1 MLTKEFGELIQLTGF
16 KSMKFLLYS
25 SVVAFFISRG
35 LMPIVAKLSRQL
47 GALSETGGRH
57 VGTVPI
63 GRLGGVGVLI
73 GFLVSLFVQSRWN
86 ITFRLALDE
95 FQVEVFGIAIGFVI
109 VAAVGFWDDVRRLTA
124 SVKFCFQTVAA
135 LVVYV
140 SGVRISAVDLPL
152 LDPIHLGWL
161 SLPVTILWI
170 VGIINAINLIDGLD
184 GLAGGVL
191 LFASTINLMVA
202 VISKAVITAVLMGSV
217 AGAVAGFLLYNWHPA
232 KIYLGDGGAYSL
244 GFLVAVSGMISPM
257 QKVSTSVAIMVPV
270 LAAGL
275 PIIDT
280 ILVML
285 RRIATR
291 RGIFSPDRGHLH
303 HILLDSG
310 ISHRRVVIGLYFVCC
325 IFCSLAVTLVLHRN
339 RNVGWCLVL
348 ISFIGMV
355 FWGVGVKKQ
364 LRRALIRF
372 SENIGRSPKD
382 SGVE

>member
-1 MLTKEFGELIQLTGF
+1 M
-16 KSMKFLLYS
+16 KSLLYS
-25 SVVAFFISRG
+25 SVIAFLVSSG
-35 LMPIVAKLSRQL
+35 LMPIVAKVSRRL

-57 VGTVPI
+57 VGTIPI
-63 GRLGGVGVLI
+63 GRLGGVGVVI
-73 GFLVSLFVQSRWN
+73 GFLVSLFLQSRWN
-86 ITFRLALDE
+86 LKFRLALNE
-95 FQVEVFGIAIGFVI
+95 FQVEVFGIAIGFGI

-124 SVKFCFQTVAA
+124 SVKFGFQTVAA
-135 LVVYV
+135 LVVYGC
-140 SGVRISAVDLPL
+140 GVRISAVDLPL
-152 LDPIHLGWL
+152 LEPIHLGWF
-161 SLPVTILWI
+161 SLPVTVLWV
-170 VGIINAINLIDGLD
+170 VGIMNAINLIDGLD

-191 LFASTINLMVA
+191 LFASTINLIVA
-202 VISKAVITAVLMGSV
+202 VISNAVVTAVLMGSV
-217 AGAVAGFLLYNWHPA
+217 TGAVAGFLLYNWHPA

-244 GFLVAVSGMISPM
+244 GFLIAVSGMLSPM

-325 IFCSLAVTLVLHRN
+325 IFCSLALTLVLHRN
-339 RNVGWCLVL
+339 RNIGWFLV
-348 ISFIGMV
+348 ITSFAGII
-355 FWGVGVKKQ
+355 FWGLGVKTQ
-364 LRRALIRF
+364 LRKALIRF
-372 SENIGRSPKD
+372 RENVVKSSNGSE
-382 SGVE
+382 